1 MVIASCIVRS
11 AAPAQYEIQRERRGT
26 GSGGGDGR
34 GRVVGDGIEGPAGVT
49 LVGLRCVE
57 NAGQGRWVEAGSY
70 LY

>member
-1 MVIASCIVRS
+1 MKSRGNGGGLGRA
-11 AAPAQYEIQRERRGT
+11 EGT
-26 GSGGGDGR
+26 GG

-49 LVGLRCVE
+49 LVGGRCVE